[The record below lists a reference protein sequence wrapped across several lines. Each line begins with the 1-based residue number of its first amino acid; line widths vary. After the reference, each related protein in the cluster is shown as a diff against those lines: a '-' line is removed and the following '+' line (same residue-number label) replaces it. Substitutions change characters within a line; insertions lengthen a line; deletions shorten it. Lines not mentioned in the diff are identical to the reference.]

1 MAHDYAANKDKYVT
15 AGGKRMT
22 TGLFFETAR
31 GEMELPPL
39 FSLLEWRKKYVSMED
54 PTGYTQAMELLGD
67 WEHWLFLRSSTT
79 LKPYFD
85 SWDKELEIR
94 LRSKAIANMIKHSKT
109 EKGQTSA
116 KWLAEAGFK
125 IDKEKNDKRF
135 KQNKDTEE
143 EVKKEV
149 SARVKDDM
157 ERLGLKVVGGAE

>member
-1 MAHDYAANKDKYVT
+1 MHDYAANKSKYVT

-31 GEMELPPL
+31 GDMELPPL
-39 FSLLEWRKKYVSMED
+39 FSLQEWRKKYVSMED
-54 PTGYTQAMELLGD
+54 PTGYAQAMELLGD
-67 WEHWLFLRSSTT
+67 WEHWLLLRTSST

-85 SWDKELEIR
+85 SWDREVEIR
-94 LRSKAIANMIKHSKT
+94 LRSKAIANMVKHSRT

-125 IDKEKNDKRF
+125 VSGEKVDKRL
-135 KQNKDTEE
+135 KQNRESEE
-143 EVKKEV
+143 DIKREV